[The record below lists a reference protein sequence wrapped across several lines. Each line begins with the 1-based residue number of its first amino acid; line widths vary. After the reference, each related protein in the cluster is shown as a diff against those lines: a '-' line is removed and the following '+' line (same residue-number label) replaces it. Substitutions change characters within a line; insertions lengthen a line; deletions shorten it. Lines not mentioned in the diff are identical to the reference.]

1 MRGVALGTLIGAVA
15 IVLAASAPDPAGAQ
29 SRQTY
34 EAQLTSDRPGA
45 PTGFT
50 QTIGY
55 RNPQNA
61 GMKPF
66 AVAEILFSLP
76 EGATIDTSVPPQCD
90 ANEVQL
96 QLQGADACPPATA
109 VGAGSLSLDFG
120 AAAPPL
126 PRVVE
131 NDVTFFNNEDELIL
145 FSESTN
151 TGEPPVRNASRV
163 EVDGRTFTS
172 RVPPLPAA
180 PPPDPFAAVKDVV
193 NRLDVVTRG
202 AGGATRA
209 YITTPPTCPASG
221 RWTITARFTYRDGVV
236 ETAES
241 GTPCAPEV
249 PAPDDGERREHERED
264 RGATP
269 RTEDE
274 RPARRVTD
282 DGRDENA
289 PGGVNVAAPGG
300 GTGAAL
306 GEREL
311 PFTGL
316 PLAALVGLGLS
327 LLVGGLTLARLARR
341 RPRPSQRA

>member
-1 MRGVALGTLIGAVA
+1 MGEVARGTLIGAVA
-15 IVLAASAPDPAGAQ
+15 IVLAASAPGPAGAQ
-29 SRQTY
+29 NRQVY

-45 PTGFT
+45 PTGFA
-50 QTIGY
+50 QTIRY
-55 RNPQNA
+55 RNPQDA
-61 GMKPF
+61 GAKPF

-90 ANEVQL
+90 ANEAEL
-96 QLQGADACPPATA
+96 QLQGAEACPPATA
-109 VGAGSLSLDFG
+109 VGVGSLSLDFG
-120 AAAPPL
+120 AAVPPL
-126 PRVVE
+126 PRVIE
-131 NDVTFFNNEDELIL
+131 NDVRFFNNEDELIL

-163 EVDGRTFTS
+163 AVDGRTFTS

-202 AGGATRA
+202 AAGATRA

-221 RWTITARFTYRDGVV
+221 RWTISARFTYRDGVV

-241 GTPCAPEV
+241 GTPCIAEAP
-249 PAPDDGERREHERED
+249 ASDDGERHERED
-264 RGATP
+264 LGATP

-282 DGRDENA
+282 DGRDED
-289 PGGVNVAAPGG
+289 GSDGVNVTAPGG

-306 GEREL
+306 REGEL
-311 PFTGL
+311 PFTGRR
-316 PLAALVGLGLS
+316 LAVLAGVDLA